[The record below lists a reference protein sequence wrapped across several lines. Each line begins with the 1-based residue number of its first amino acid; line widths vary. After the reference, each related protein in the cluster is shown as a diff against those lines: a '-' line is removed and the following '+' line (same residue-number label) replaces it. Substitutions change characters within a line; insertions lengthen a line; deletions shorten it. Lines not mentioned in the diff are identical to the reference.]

1 MAGNSTYNGT
11 VQSIDTGLFDETIK
25 AFRSAIKLYREAR
38 EGIFR
43 STDMLVRVWEG
54 EGEEA
59 FEKAYK
65 VLKTQLK
72 DEEDN
77 LRTLAEDLENMKQS
91 YVDWDTEI
99 SSQFKGE

>member
-1 MAGNSTYNGT
+1 MARNSTYNGT
-11 VQSIDTGLFDETIK
+11 VKSIDTELFDATI
-25 AFRSAIKLYREAR
+25 ATFRRAIDIYRNTR
-38 EGIFR
+38 EGVFR
-43 STDMLVRVWEG
+43 STDKLVTVWEG

-72 DEEDN
+72 DEENN

-99 SSQFKGE
+99 SRQFKGE

>member
-11 VQSIDTGLFDETIK
+11 VKSIDTELFDETIA
-25 AFRSAIKLYREAR
+25 AFRSAISLYREAR

-43 STDMLVRVWEG
+43 STDKLVTVWEG

-59 FEKAYK
+59 FEKVYK

-77 LRTLAEDLENMKQS
+77 LRTIAEDLENMKQS
-91 YVDWDTEI
+91 YVDWDTGV
-99 SSQFKGE
+99 SSQLKGE